1 MINIIIINIVIII
14 IIITIVIIIKLFREN
29 AKWRISLIRTIHM
42 PISTAVRSVYYY
54 LNWRRVLKDDRS
66 KGSRVL
72 VISRCFS
79 LKFGSNE
86 KEGITFPCDDDYDRS
101 RQLYCAS
108 HCEYFHSRSVG
119 GCVELKENGLFG
131 EQTCETFPFSF
142 QSFVMYSKLI
152 SKKRYFF
159 SSLTQEAKG
168 KLLKNVQKLQ
178 ILCNVSFSIRWAC
191 HIQWTCL
198 QACARWL
205 TEDGT
210 WDKMRRK
217 YVVVGLHTVW
227 QTWTS
232 VALPKFFDR
241 SFASF
246 SLFSQILTFYK
257 QIYIY
262 FQEVS

>member
-1 MINIIIINIVIII
+1 M
-14 IIITIVIIIKLFREN
+14 L
-29 AKWRISLIRTIHM
+29 
-42 PISTAVRSVYYY
+42 
-54 LNWRRVLKDDRS
+54 
-66 KGSRVL
+66 
-72 VISRCFS
+72 S
-79 LKFGSNE
+79 LKFGSKE

-178 ILCNVSFSIRWAC
+178 ILGSVSFSMRWAC

-205 TEDGT
+205 TEDAT